1 MLNKKNKKAVE
12 KSETIFDYEARLRQE
27 AKALSKTFI
36 QNKPIKY
43 ILK

>member
-27 AKALSKTFI
+27 AIALSKTFI
-36 QNKPIKY
+36 HTKPIKY